1 MVKARK
7 KKRRG
12 VRFQAFCWGASFLM
26 LRRDPTPSIFLT
38 PLSQSVHRA
47 SHLGLMGT
55 LGLNVPSFPSFPL
68 FLSFQNRCH
77 IKDLFSQFLSFSKEF
92 PGIPSVPWVPFLQG
106 SKEREQRKR
115 NLVPR
120 IFGGNHSLTQKRPI
134 TWECAAIS
142 NHVHF
147 LMDRWK
153 SNSAK
158 IMWQH

>member
-1 MVKARK
+1 MFLRFLCRCLLSALFFHRHGESTQ

-12 VRFQAFCWGASFLM
+12 ARFQAFCRGASFLM
-26 LRRDPTPSIFLT
+26 LRRDPTPSIFLI
-38 PLSQSVHRA
+38 PLSWSVHRA

-77 IKDLFSQFLSFSKEF
+77 VKDLFSQFLSFSKEF

-106 SKEREQRKR
+106 SKERERRKR

-120 IFGGNHSLTQKRPI
+120 HRMSQCVGHMQLCPPWCFVWH
-134 TWECAAIS
+134 
-142 NHVHF
+142 
-147 LMDRWK
+147 
-153 SNSAK
+153 
-158 IMWQH
+158 